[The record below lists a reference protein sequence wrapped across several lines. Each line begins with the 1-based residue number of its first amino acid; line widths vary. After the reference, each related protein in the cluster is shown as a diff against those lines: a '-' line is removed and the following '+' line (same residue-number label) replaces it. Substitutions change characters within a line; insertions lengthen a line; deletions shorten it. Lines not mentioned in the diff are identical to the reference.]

1 MYGLPP
7 AIVYNEQTGRLEH
20 PHAEIMRR
28 MRAAHRLRARYRSMV
43 VRRAAIAAFKAPW
56 RLALLAL
63 SALRARRP
71 RAPAPRARATTAQ
84 G

>member
-28 MRAAHRLRARYRSMV
+28 MRAAHRLRARYRSML
-43 VRRAAIAAFKAPW
+43 VRRAAIAVFKAPW

-63 SALRARRP
+63 NALRARRA
-71 RAPAPRARATTAQ
+71 RAPRASATTAQ